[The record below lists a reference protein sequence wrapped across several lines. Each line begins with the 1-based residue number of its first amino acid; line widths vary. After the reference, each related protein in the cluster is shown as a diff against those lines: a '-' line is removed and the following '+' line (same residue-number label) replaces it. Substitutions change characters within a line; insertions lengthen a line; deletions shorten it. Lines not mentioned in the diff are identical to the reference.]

1 MRMPAFTESSKVGNQ
16 DMALYVAVPSGTG
29 PFPAI
34 VVIQH
39 GRGVDMFVRT
49 MVDRLATAGYAAV
62 APDLYHRLGPGVER
76 SIQQLKDPEIIA
88 DVQATVDFLQHHNA
102 IDSASLGITGFCM
115 GGRVTYLMAAAIPQF
130 KAAVAYYGG
139 NIMVPWG
146 EGGVAPLART
156 NEMHCPLM
164 FHFGEEDTNPSL
176 EDMRQLDAALTRD
189 HKEHVFYTYPNAG
202 HAFMDFTNVERHREA
217 AATASWPRTL
227 DFFARHLRGVPVA

>member
-1 MRMPAFTESSKVGNQ
+1 MASLTERMKVGSQ
-16 DMALYVAVPSGTG
+16 EMALYVAVPSDTG
-29 PFPAI
+29 LFPAI

-39 GRGVDMFVRT
+39 GGGVDTFVRT

-62 APDLYHRLGPGVER
+62 APDLYHRLEPGVER
-76 SIQQLKDPEIIA
+76 TIRQLKDLEIIA

-115 GGRVTYLMAAAIPQF
+115 GGRVTYLMAAALPQF

-146 EGGVAPLART
+146 EGGVAFLART

-164 FHFGEEDTNPSL
+164 FHFGEDDTNPFL

-202 HAFMDFTNVERHREA
+202 HAFMDFTNAERHREA

>member
-1 MRMPAFTESSKVGNQ
+1 
-16 DMALYVAVPSGTG
+16 
-29 PFPAI
+29 
-34 VVIQH
+34 
-39 GRGVDMFVRT
+39 
-49 MVDRLATAGYAAV
+49 
-62 APDLYHRLGPGVER
+62 
-76 SIQQLKDPEIIA
+76 
-88 DVQATVDFLQHHNA
+88 
-102 IDSASLGITGFCM
+102 M

-156 NEMHCPLM
+156 NEIHCPLM

-176 EDMRQLDAALTRD
+176 EDMRQLDATLTRD